1 LNSWIL
7 QEPNVCWVN
16 CGYKVSVVRTGDS
29 NSSCE
34 ADSLRFVC
42 YARFFF
48 CPSHFLWCWYLLLYL
63 YRNLPFSH
71 KDILSWV
78 YIFPIVN
85 SFLFVSYQLSWISR
99 IVSDHEIH
107 NSPFICS
114 YVNVESTNL
123 RIQENWILCWY
134 HENWYP
140 RV

>member
-1 LNSWIL
+1 MNSWIL
-7 QEPNVCWVN
+7 QEPYICWVN
-16 CGYKVSVVRTGDS
+16 CGYRGSLVRTGDS

-42 YARFFF
+42 YARFY
-48 CPSHFLWCWYLLLYL
+48 FLPISFSLMLILLLYL

-85 SFLFVSYQLSWISR
+85 SFLFVSYQLSWILR
-99 IVSDHEIH
+99 IVSDHEIQ

-114 YVNVESTNL
+114 YFNVESTNL
-123 RIQENWILCWY
+123 RFFGY